1 MRYIRTTNNYI
12 ELIET
17 NNEGAAISTNGF
29 RFGELYFRI
38 KNNKVTF
45 YLNDQENP
53 WRNDVWTCGIPI
65 TIDGVEYATEDEAS
79 VILNKIMIPKPPKFK
94 IEVVTKQTLENYYT
108 KDETDDL
115 LDDKTDKELFDAE
128 VLIRETSDIALSGAI
143 DTKLDT
149 SAFTEYS
156 GVTEERFQEIE
167 NNIYNISG
175 DVNTISGDV
184 IDLSDA
190 LQREIERATS
200 AETELNQAIKDE
212 ESRAKVEELALSER
226 ILEEIDNRKAADEVL
241 QNEIDGLDD
250 RLQQEI
256 DRSTREDVKHDT
268 LISGLTDDLAAEIA
282 RATAEENRIDDK
294 LDQEIADRIA
304 DVNAEEARATSAET
318 VITNNLNQE
327 ITNRISGDTILQN
340 QIDNLDD
347 RLQQEIDRSTSKDAS
362 HDVSIANLTTNLQN
376 EIQRAEG
383 AENSLKNDLNSEITR
398 ATSAET
404 VITNNLNKEI
414 ADRKA
419 EAVASGEYNKANK
432 KIYLRNK
439 NGIALS
445 TIDVTDFVKD
455 GMVDTVS
462 ISGSNLVI
470 TFNTD
475 SGKEPISIPL
485 TDIFNP
491 SNYYTKSEINS
502 KVNTINN
509 NITNV
514 DNKFD
519 NYYTKT
525 ETNNSFQTKGN
536 YVSASTYNSYTSTT
550 NTAITNL
557 QNNKLDVSAYTP
569 TDLSNYYNKTEVDNK
584 FQEKGNYVSAS
595 TYNSYTSATNTS
607 IANLQNDKQ
616 DKLTA
621 GRAIDI
627 TSNVV
632 SFTLPVSAGTGANA
646 ILEGFATA
654 SNGRA
659 SHAEG
664 NVTKAV
670 GNYSHAEGFATTASG
685 DTSHAEGGG
694 TFANGENSHSEGLG
708 TIANNTAEH
717 ASGKYNV
724 SNTGTTDAAK
734 TLFSV
739 GNGTAENIRHN
750 AIDVRTNGDI
760 YISSGGTS
768 TSPMIK
774 LQDYLGDTTYSAG
787 DNISISSNNVI
798 SAIDTKYTAGNNVQI
813 SSSNVISATDT
824 KYTAGDGINISS
836 SNVISSVTKFW
847 CGTLSEYDAITT
859 KDANTIYL
867 IHE

>member
-53 WRNDVWTCGIPI
+53 WRNDVWTCDIPI
-65 TIDGVEYATEDEAS
+65 IIDGVEYVTEDEAS
-79 VILNKIMIPKPPKFK
+79 EILNKIMIPKPPKFK

-115 LDDKTDKELFDAE
+115 LDDKADKDLFEAE
-128 VLIRETSDIALSGAI
+128 VLIRETTDIALSGAI

-156 GVTEERFQEIE
+156 GATEERIENIE

-200 AETELNQAIKDE
+200 AETDLDQAIKDE
-212 ESRAKVEELALSER
+212 ESRAKVEEIALSER
-226 ILEEIDNRKAADEVL
+226 ILEEIENRISGDTIL
-241 QNEIDGLDD
+241 QNEIDDLDD

-256 DRSTREDVKHDT
+256 DRSTTEDIKHDT

-304 DVNAEEARATSAET
+304 DVDAEEARATSAET
-318 VITNNLNQE
+318 TITNNLNQE

-340 QIDNLDD
+340 QIDDLDD
-347 RLQQEIDRSTSKDAS
+347 RLQREIDRSTSKDAS
-362 HDVSIANLTTNLQN
+362 HDASISSLTTNLQN
-376 EIQRAEG
+376 EIQRATE
-383 AENSLKNDLNSEITR
+383 AENSLRNDLNSEITR

-404 VITNNLNKEI
+404 ILDTKIDKEI

-419 EAVASGEYNKANK
+419 EAVASGEYDKTNK
-432 KIYLRNK
+432 KIYLKNK
-439 NGIALS
+439 NGVTLS
-445 TIDVTDFVKD
+445 TIDATDFIKD

-475 SGKEPISIPL
+475 AGKEPISIPL
-485 TDIFNP
+485 SSIFNP
-491 SNYYTKSEINS
+491 NNYYTKNEIDS

-525 ETNNSFQTKGN
+525 ETNNNFQAKGN
-536 YVSASTYNSYTSTT
+536 YVSATTYNSYTSTTNNAITNLQNNKLDASAYTPTDLSNYYNKTEVNNNFQAKGNYVSASTYNTYTSATNNAITILQNNKVDNSTYNSYTSTT

-557 QNNKLDVSAYTP
+557 QNS
-569 TDLSNYYNKTEVDNK
+569 
-584 FQEKGNYVSAS
+584 
-595 TYNSYTSATNTS
+595 
-607 IANLQNDKQ
+607 KQ

-621 GRAIDI
+621 GRAIDL
-627 TSNVV
+627 TNNVV
-632 SFTLPVSAGTGANA
+632 SFTLPISAGTGNNSIIENSTSNVASGSFSHA
-646 ILEGFATA
+646 EGTNTKAT
-654 SNGRA
+654 SLA

-664 NVTKAV
+664 SNTIAK
-670 GNYSHAEGFATTASG
+670 GIYSHAEG
-685 DTSHAEGGG
+685 
-694 TFANGENSHSEGLG
+694 EN
-708 TIANNTAEH
+708 TVANNAYEH
-717 ASGKYNV
+717 ASGRLNISRV
-724 SNTGTTDAAK
+724 GGQGFFGETGSTIFT
-734 TLFSV
+734 V
-739 GNGTAENIRHN
+739 GNGGAANKLHN
-750 AIDVRTNGDI
+750 AFEIRESGDI
-760 YISSGGTS
+760 YVANTNASGYFDEK
-768 TSPMIK
+768 PMVR
-774 LQDYLGDTTYSAG
+774 LQDYLKDDDTKYYEGDG
-787 DNISISSNNVI
+787 ISISSTNVI
-798 SAIDTKYTAGNNVQI
+798 ST
-813 SSSNVISATDT
+813 
-824 KYTAGDGINISS
+824 
-836 SNVISSVTKFW
+836 VTKFW
-847 CGTLSEYDAITT
+847 CGTLAEYNAITT
-859 KDANTIYL
+859 KDVNTIYL
-867 IHE
+867 IHD